1 MTKRIALVLLVAAI
15 VALLTLNAVAQEKT
29 IVKGVC
35 ADEHGQPIV
44 GATVEFSNL
53 GNGSKTILKTDSHG
67 RYYSNAVAVGTYKI
81 TLTTADGKA
90 SASLNITVKAG
101 AENVTDF
108 TAAAEAQSK
117 EAEQVKKDNG
127 KIGGLNTL
135 LKQAAQQKND
145 KQYAAAVATMEQAA
159 AQDQTH
165 DVIYGS
171 LADAYLL
178 DKKFPEAE
186 TAYNKAIA
194 LAPATSKSLGNY
206 HAGLA
211 LALVQQGKIEPSMA
225 ECEKTAQLDA
235 KQAGQCY
242 YNQGAI
248 LTNQGNAD
256 DANQAF
262 DKAIAADPTRAEAY
276 YQKGVNLLAKAT
288 LGKDNKMVPAPGT
301 AEAFNKYLELAPDGP
316 YAQSAKNLLASIG
329 ASVQT
334 SFGTPKK
341 GGKK

>member
-67 RYYSNAVAVGTYKI
+67 RYYSNAVAVGTYNI
-81 TLTTADGKA
+81 TLTTADGKV

-194 LAPATSKSLGNY
+194 LA
-206 HAGLA
+206 
-211 LALVQQGKIEPSMA
+211 LVQQGKIEPSMA

-242 YNQGAI
+242 YNQGVI
-248 LTNQGNAD
+248 FTNQGNAD
-256 DANQAF
+256 AASQAF